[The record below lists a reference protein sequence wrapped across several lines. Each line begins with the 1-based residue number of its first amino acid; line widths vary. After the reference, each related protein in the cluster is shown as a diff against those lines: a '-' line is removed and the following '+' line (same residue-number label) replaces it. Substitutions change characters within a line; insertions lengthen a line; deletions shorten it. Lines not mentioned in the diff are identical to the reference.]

1 MLARCFLIIMLLSA
15 LIGCGGHERAVLL
28 PDQKGNSGA
37 LIIKSAGEETILDQP
52 YSAADVYADGQIK
65 TRVLD
70 PDFVRQQ
77 YGETLSALPPRP
89 ISFTLYFF
97 ADRDELTPESLP
109 VMEQVKA
116 ELSRRPFPEII
127 VIGHTDTVASAAY
140 NDPLSLK
147 RAEAVRQ
154 MLLQA
159 GISAILIDV
168 AGRGSREL
176 IVQTKDGVSEPLNR
190 RVEINVR

>member
-1 MLARCFLIIMLLSA
+1 MLARFFLIITLLSA

-28 PDQKGNSGA
+28 PDQKGNPGA
-37 LIIKSAGEETILDQP
+37 LLVKSAGGETLLDQP

-70 PDFVRQQ
+70 SDFVRQQ

-97 ADRDELTPESLP
+97 ADRDELIPESVP
-109 VMEQVKA
+109 VMEQVKV

-140 NDPLSLK
+140 NDALSLK

-154 MLLQA
+154 MLVQA
-159 GISAILIDV
+159 GISAVLIDV